1 MQQASL
7 KHTSMK
13 ALVFTT
19 LFVTLFS
26 LSATAGLDSYTIYL
40 NNKLVLKQAV
50 NEPLNLQGLQL
61 DKANAN
67 DQLVIYYS
75 ECHAPNKIGKGRR
88 IAIKDD
94 QGNIVKEWKFA
105 DVSGTDKGMLI
116 PVKELLELKKAL
128 NVKFM
133 LVYVASQLPQ
143 GQKLTGLQFG

>member
-1 MQQASL
+1 
-7 KHTSMK
+7 MK

-26 LSATAGLDSYTIYL
+26 LSAIAGLDSYTIYL

-50 NEPLNLQGLQL
+50 NEPLNLQDLQL

-67 DQLVIYYS
+67 NPFVIYYS
-75 ECHAPNKIGKGRR
+75 ECQAPNKIGKGRR

-94 QGNIVKEWKFA
+94 QGNIVKEWKFD
-105 DVSGTDKGMLI
+105 DVSGTDKVRII
-116 PVKELLELKKAL
+116 PMKELLELKKASKG
-128 NVKFM
+128 KFM
-133 LVYVASQLPQ
+133 FVYVASQLLQ